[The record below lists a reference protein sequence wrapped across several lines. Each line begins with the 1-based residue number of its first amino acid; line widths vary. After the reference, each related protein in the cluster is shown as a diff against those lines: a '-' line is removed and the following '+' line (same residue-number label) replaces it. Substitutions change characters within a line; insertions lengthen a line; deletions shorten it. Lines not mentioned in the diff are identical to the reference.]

1 MEKSTMSAILLV
13 LHLLFVHLQYSGV
26 HSLANS
32 HPHDFRYLKFVYNA
46 TDRRLEGSYDY
57 IVVGGGTS
65 GCPLAATLSA
75 KYKVL
80 LLERG
85 SLPIDYPNTSTSSG
99 FAANLQQED
108 DGKTP
113 VERFV
118 SLDGIDNVRGRVL
131 GGTSTISA
139 GTYARANASF
149 YGESGVNWDLN
160 LVNKAYQWVEDSL
173 VVKPKSQSWQ
183 SVIGKA
189 YLETGFL
196 PDNGFSLDH
205 KEGTRLTGSIF
216 DNNGTR
222 HASDELL
229 SKGNPKNLRVAV
241 HASVEKILFSS
252 NKSSICSSLSAIGVI
267 YRDSYGR
274 PHRAFVRG
282 KGEVILS
289 AGTIGTAHLL
299 LLSGVGPKSQLLS
312 QRIPVVR
319 HHPHV
324 GQFVYDNPRNFINIL
339 PPYPIEASIVTV
351 IGVRSEYYQISLSS
365 LPLEKPAYSLFPAS
379 YPLPNSTF
387 AHIVSQVPGPL
398 SYGSVTLK
406 SSFNVKIPPNV
417 RFNYFSNPTDLALCV
432 KGMKKLGE
440 VLRTKTL
447 RPYKARNVPGIEGF
461 NYLGAPLPKN
471 QNDDKAFQRFCRD
484 NFATYWHY
492 HGGSLVGKVLD
503 DRFRV
508 KGIKALRVVDASTF
522 PYEPNSHPMGFYM
535 MLGRYVAL
543 QIQREISV

>member
-13 LHLLFVHLQYSGV
+13 LHLFFVHLQYSEV
-26 HSLANS
+26 HSLTNT

-57 IVVGGGTS
+57 IVVGGETS

-85 SLPIDYPNTSTSSG
+85 SLPIDYPNTLTSSG

-118 SLDGIDNVRGRVL
+118 SQDGIDNVRGRVL
-131 GGTSTISA
+131 GGTSTIGA
-139 GTYARANASF
+139 GVHARANTSF
-149 YGESGVNWDLN
+149 YSQSGVNWDLN
-160 LVNKAYQWVEDSL
+160 LVNKAYQWVEDTI

-183 SVIGKA
+183 SVIGEA
-189 YLETGFL
+189 YLEAGFL
-196 PDNGFSLDH
+196 PNNGFSLDH
-205 KEGTRLTGSIF
+205 IRGTRLTGSTF

-222 HASDELL
+222 HAADELL
-229 SKGNPKNLRVAV
+229 NKGNPKNLRVAV

-252 NKSSICSSLSAIGVI
+252 CKSNLSAIGVI
-267 YRDSYGR
+267 YRDSFGR

-289 AGTIGTAHLL
+289 AGPIGTPQVL
-299 LLSGVGPKSQLLS
+299 LLSGVGPERYLLS

-319 HHPHV
+319 LHPHV
-324 GQFVYDNPRNFINIL
+324 GQFLYDNPRNFINIL
-339 PPYPIEASIVTV
+339 PPRPIEPSVVTV
-351 IGVRSEYYQISLSS
+351 LAIKSEYYQISLSS
-365 LPLEKPAYSLFPAS
+365 LPLSKPAFSLFPTTS

-406 SSFNVKIPPNV
+406 SSSNVNIAPNV

-432 KGMKKLGE
+432 RGMKRLGE
-440 VLRTKTL
+440 VLRTEAL

-461 NYLGAPLPKN
+461 NFLGVPLPKN
-471 QNDDKAFQRFCRD
+471 QNDDKALERFCRD
-484 NFATYWHY
+484 NVASYWHY

-503 DRFRV
+503 GNFRV
-508 KGIKALRVVDASTF
+508 IGIKALRVVDGSTI
-522 PYEPNSHPMGFYM
+522 PYEPCSHPQGYIM
-535 MLGRYVAL
+535 MLGRYVGL
-543 QIQREISV
+543 QIMRENSV